1 MGVKIHGIIQYE
13 DLGTKHVQ
21 VLISRE
27 YTDIKE
33 LIDLDDNMTVGTA
46 EISAALAEKI
56 GKPLD
61 RLEIPHH
68 IRAVDMKGKP

>member
-46 EISAALAEKI
+46 EITRALAKKI

-61 RLEIPHH
+61 RIDIPHH
-68 IRAVDMKGKP
+68 IRAVDLKGKP